1 MCDKHEPELGAA
13 EMPKTY
19 DPSVV
24 EDRLYKKWEESGY
37 FHSAPNPEKKPYTI
51 VIPPPNITGQLHMG
65 HALDETMQDILIRYK
80 RMCGYET
87 LWLPGTDHASIATE
101 VKIVEKM
108 AKEGLTKQDVGH
120 EEFMRRAWAWKDE
133 FGGRIVKQLRKL
145 GSSCDWERERFPM
158 DEGCSKAVQKVFI
171 DLYNKGL
178 IYRGDRIV
186 NWCPCCKTA
195 ISNAEVE
202 FEEQPSNLWHVRY
215 DAPDGSYSITVA
227 TTRPETILGDTGI
240 AVNPEDERYADI
252 VGKTVVVPIVGRE
265 IPIVAD
271 SYVEKDFG
279 TGAVKIT
286 PSHDPNDFE
295 VGLRCNL
302 PQMCVFTEDGHI
314 NELGGKYRGLTTK
327 ECRKVFVEDLKEAGN
342 LVKIE
347 PYTHNV
353 GTCYRCHSTIEP
365 MVSKQ
370 WFVAIK
376 TLAEPALKA
385 VEEGKIKFVP
395 EKYAQTYYNW
405 MHNIKDWCISRQL
418 WWGHRIP
425 AYYCDACGETVVA
438 EHMPDKCPKCGA
450 PMRQDDDVLDT
461 WFSSG
466 MWPFSTL
473 GWPEQT
479 EELKYYY
486 PTSTLATGY
495 DLIFFWIA
503 RMIMFGIYAMG
514 EVPFRHVFIHGMVRD
529 ELGRKMSKSL
539 GNGIDPLEI
548 IRDYGADSLRFSL
561 TAGTAAGTDMRFNI
575 KKVEAARN
583 FCNKVYNASRF
594 VMMNLGDEPV
604 GDIDMTAL
612 DVADKWIL
620 HRLNAVV
627 AEATANI
634 DSFDLNLAV
643 EKVYS
648 FIWTELCDWYIEMAK
663 PRLYGEDEAAKRSV
677 RAILVRVL
685 SDSMK
690 LLHPFMP
697 FITED
702 IYTRLPGAEE
712 TIMLSAWPKVRED
725 FNFPA
730 EAECMD
736 GIMELVRS
744 IRNVRAEMNV
754 PPSKRAHMFIVTS
767 ERNAAYCRECAPYF
781 NKLAGA
787 SDVTVQLDK
796 AGIAP
801 DAVSVVSAVG
811 DAFIPLN
818 ELIDIEKELARL
830 DKEKQRVEGE
840 VKRAEGKLSNQGF
853 IAKAPEKVVEE
864 ERGKLA
870 ANKALLEKIIARI
883 AELKK

>member
-1 MCDKHEPELGAA
+1 
-13 EMPKTY
+13 MPKTY
-19 DPSVV
+19 DPSSV

-101 VKIVEKM
+101 VKIVGKM
-108 AKEGLTKQDVGH
+108 AEEGLTKQDVGR
-120 EEFMRRAWAWKDE
+120 EGFLRRAWAWKDE
-133 FGGRIVKQLRKL
+133 YGGRIVSQLRKL
-145 GSSCDWERERFPM
+145 GSSCDWARERFTM
-158 DEGCSKAVQKVFI
+158 DEGCSKAVQKVFV
-171 DLYNKGL
+171 DLYNKGM

-215 DAPDGSYSITVA
+215 DAPDKSYSITVA

-240 AVNPEDERYADI
+240 AVNPKDERYTDI
-252 VGKTVVVPIVGRE
+252 VGKTVVVPVVGRE

-271 SYVEKDFG
+271 EYVEMDFG

-295 VGLRCNL
+295 VGIRCGL
-302 PQMCVFTEDGHI
+302 PRMCVFTEDGHI
-314 NELGGKYRGLTTK
+314 NELGGRYEGLTTK
-327 ECRKVFVEDLKEAGN
+327 ECRRVFVEDLKKAGN

-353 GTCYRCHSTIEP
+353 GTCYRCHTTIEP

-376 TLAEPALKA
+376 DLAEPAIKA
-385 VEEGKIKFVP
+385 VEDGRIKFVP
-395 EKYAQTYYNW
+395 ERYTQTYFNW
-405 MHNIKDWCISRQL
+405 MYNIKDWCISRQL

-425 AYYCDACGETVVA
+425 AYYCDDCGETVVA
-438 EHMPDKCPKCGA
+438 ETAPEKCPKCGGR
-450 PMRQDDDVLDT
+450 MHQDEDVLDT

-473 GWPEQT
+473 GWPEKT

-495 DLIFFWIA
+495 DLVFFWIA
-503 RMIMFGIYAMG
+503 RMIMFGLYAMG
-514 EVPFRHVFIHGMVRD
+514 EVPFDHVFIHGMVRD

-539 GNGIDPLEI
+539 GNGIDPLLI
-548 IRDYGADSLRFSL
+548 IKDYGADSLRFSL
-561 TAGTAAGTDMRFNI
+561 TSGTAAGTDMRFQI

-594 VMMNLGDEPV
+594 VMMNLGEEPI
-604 GDIDMTAL
+604 GEIDMDKL
-612 DVADKWIL
+612 DIADKWIL
-620 HRLNAVV
+620 TRLNAVIR
-627 AEATANI
+627 EETANI
-634 DSFDLNLAV
+634 DAFDLNLAV
-643 EKVYS
+643 EKIYS

-663 PRLYGEDEAAKRSV
+663 PRLYGEDEEAKKNV

-685 SDSMK
+685 GDSMK

-702 IYTRLPGAEE
+702 IYTRLPGSGETVMLESWPKAEE
-712 TIMLSAWPKVRED
+712 RFD
-725 FNFPA
+725 FIKDA
-730 EAECMD
+730 ETMD
-736 GIMELVRS
+736 GIMELVRA

-754 PPSKRAHMFIVTS
+754 PPAKRAHMFIVTGAEN
-767 ERNAAYCRECAPYF
+767 ERAVREAAPYF

-787 SDVTVQLDK
+787 SEVTVRTDK
-796 AGIAP
+796 EGIAP

-830 DKEKQRVEGE
+830 EKERARVEGE
-840 VKRAEGKLSNQGF
+840 IKRAEGKLANQGF
-853 IAKAPEKVVEE
+853 IAKAPEKVIEE

-870 ANKALLEKIIARI
+870 AAKDLMEKLLARI

>member
-1 MCDKHEPELGAA
+1 MCEKCAKGID

-19 DPSVV
+19 DPSTV
-24 EDRLYKKWEESGY
+24 EDRLYQKWESNGY
-37 FHSAPNPEKKPYTI
+37 FHSKPNPDKKPYTI

-80 RMCGYET
+80 RMKGFET

-101 VKIVEKM
+101 VKIVERM
-108 AKEGLTKQDVGH
+108 AKEGLTKKDVGRD
-120 EEFMRRAWAWKDE
+120 EFMRRAWAWKDE

-145 GSSCDWERERFPM
+145 GSSCDWERERFTM
-158 DEGCSKAVQKVFI
+158 DEGCSKAVRKVFI

-240 AVNPEDERYADI
+240 AVNPNDERYRDI
-252 VGKTVVVPIVGRE
+252 VGKTVVVPVVGRE

-271 SYVEKDFG
+271 EYVEMDFG

-295 VGLRCNL
+295 VGIRTGL
-302 PQMCVFTEDGHI
+302 PRMCVFTEDGHI
-314 NELGGKYRGLTTK
+314 NELGGKYEGLTTK
-327 ECRKVFVEDLKEAGN
+327 ECRKVFVEDLKTAGN

-353 GTCYRCHSTIEP
+353 GTCYRCHTTIEP

-376 TLAEPALKA
+376 TLAEPAIKA
-385 VEEGKIKFVP
+385 VEEGRIKFVP
-395 EKYAQTYYNW
+395 ERYTQTYFNW
-405 MHNIKDWCISRQL
+405 MYNIKDWCISRQL

-425 AYYCDACGETVVA
+425 AYYCDDCGETVVA
-438 EHMPDKCPKCGA
+438 ENAPEKCPKCGGA
-450 PMRQDDDVLDT
+450 MHQDEDVLDT

-473 GWPEQT
+473 GWPEKT

-495 DLIFFWIA
+495 DLVFFWIA
-503 RMIMFGIYAMG
+503 RMIMFGLYAMD
-514 EVPFRHVFIHGMVRD
+514 EVPFDHVFIHGMVRD

-548 IRDYGADSLRFSL
+548 IKDYGADSLRFSL
-561 TAGTAAGTDMRFNI
+561 TAGTAAGTDMRFQL

-594 VMMNLGDEPV
+594 VMMNLGSEPIE
-604 GDIDMTAL
+604 GIDMSKL
-612 DVADKWIL
+612 DIADKWIL
-620 HRLNAVV
+620 SRLNAVV
-627 AEATANI
+627 KEETANI
-634 DSFDLNLAV
+634 EAFDLNLAV
-643 EKVYS
+643 EKIYS

-663 PRLYGEDEAAKRSV
+663 PRLYGEDEDAKRNV

-702 IYTRLPGAEE
+702 IYTRLPGSGE
-712 TIMLSAWPKVRED
+712 TIMLEKWPEYEESFD
-725 FNFPA
+725 FTA
-730 EAECMD
+730 EAETMD
-736 GIMELVRS
+736 GIMELVRA

-754 PPSKRAHMFIVTS
+754 PPAKRAKMFIVTT
-767 ERNAAYCRECAPYF
+767 ENNAKAAEEAAPYF

-787 SDVTVQLDK
+787 SEVVVKLDK
-796 AGIAP
+796 DGIAP
-801 DAVSVVSAVG
+801 DAVSVVSAIG

-818 ELIDIEKELARL
+818 ELIDIEKELSRL
-830 DKEKQRVEGE
+830 AKERTRIEGE
-840 VKRAEGKLSNQGF
+840 IKRAEGKLNNQGF
-853 IAKAPEKVVEE
+853 IAKAPQKVIDE
-864 ERGKLA
+864 ERAKLTA
-870 ANKALLEKIIARI
+870 AKELMEKLVRRI
-883 AELKK
+883 AELDK